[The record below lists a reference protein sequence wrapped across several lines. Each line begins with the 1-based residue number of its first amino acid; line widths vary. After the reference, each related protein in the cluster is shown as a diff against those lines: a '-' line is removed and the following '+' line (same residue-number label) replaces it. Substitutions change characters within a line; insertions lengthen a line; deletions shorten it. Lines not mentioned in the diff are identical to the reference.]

1 MIPPPCPAQGLL
13 GENLLALQTR
23 ENPQC
28 FGGSYKCLLETQHL
42 LTCHRI
48 KAGEKPNIFL
58 TPESERRK
66 GSHFQGH
73 ILNDRGQCVQPIGVG
88 AGF

>member
-1 MIPPPCPAQGLL
+1 MG
-13 GENLLALQTR
+13 GNLLVPQTR
-23 ENPQC
+23 ENSC

-48 KAGEKPNIFL
+48 KAGEKPDIFL

-66 GSHFQGH
+66 GSYCQGH
-73 ILNDRGQCVQPIGVG
+73 ILNDRGQCVQPIRVG